1 MMLSIRQLE
10 IGKKVML
17 NKIAI
22 YLNKC
27 FSSFF
32 RPVSEVNIDQICIFD
47 MELWDIE
54 VSVDEAR
61 DHLKNLDTAASMEK
75 PFCMFTS
82 DE

>member
-10 IGKKVML
+10 IVKKAML
-17 NKIAI
+17 TKIAI

-32 RPVSEVNIDQICIFD
+32 RPVSDVNIDQICISD
-47 MELWDIE
+47 MKLWDIQ

-61 DHLKNLDTAASMEK
+61 DQLKNIDTAASME
-75 PFCMFTS
+75 
-82 DE
+82 